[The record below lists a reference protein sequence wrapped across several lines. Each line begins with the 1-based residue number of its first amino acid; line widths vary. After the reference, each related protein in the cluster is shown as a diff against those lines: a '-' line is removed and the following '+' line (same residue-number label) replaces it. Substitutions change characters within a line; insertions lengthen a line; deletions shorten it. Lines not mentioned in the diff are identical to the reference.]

1 MSPENYS
8 HYINRIIEFL
18 RKKQFSKAIQIGEKA
33 FNLYPSSGEA
43 AIFYAWA
50 LLESGDP
57 SKALEIA
64 NYAVEIDPHSTIANT
79 YRAYIIRRL
88 GIYEGAIKDLSS
100 SLVKQ
105 NELLAFTFYNRAVAF
120 AGMKQFDKAERS
132 LTQALGFDN
141 SKKERWQKCSE
152 YIFIASEL
160 NTNKSKI
167 KTKNVL
173 EYLEVGKESL
183 NYNQCWFALQ
193 IAENIL
199 SEKKLDKYHT
209 EANLLKIQAMIKLF
223 QYSPALKLAEEIKNE
238 KEHDTNFIG
247 IYKNL
252 KELVAN
258 INKSESLNEK
268 PILKED
274 EKLEEKVIEK
284 LSKTF
289 EDSSSGKRTGFNYY
303 PNDTAEVFSCKPY
316 DILEEKET
324 GKRKY
329 YSEFD
334 KETARHIGVE
344 IIFNNPFF
352 RIETNI
358 FDCKATWYHNNV
370 KMSVNKFELMVKE
383 EWDSVIFT
391 QSLGADKPGSWQS
404 GQWKCEIC
412 LNNFKIC
419 EVWFWIGNER
429 VELTE
434 EKSQKSYV
442 HKPEKP
448 SSPTRELASSGKS
461 LDEYFEELDCYIGLN
476 NVKRTIRNMIDYI
489 DFMKERR
496 KKGLRSHDSLTVN
509 ALFLGNPGTGKTTI
523 ARLLG
528 DIFREMGILE
538 KGHVVEVDRSALVG
552 QYIGETAQKTEKII
566 ESAKGGILFID
577 EAYTLVK
584 KGGSGQDFGQE
595 AIDILLKRMEDHKG
609 EFVVIAAGYPK
620 PMNEFLNSNPG
631 LKSRFTQTLNFDDF
645 TPEELYKI
653 FLIDSNKDDYKI
665 NSEAEKEILKHFTNL
680 YRKRDESF
688 GNARIVKTFFNDLT
702 LTLSRRILSLPDEE
716 RTKEAMSTILASDV
730 IEVISHPDQKEIS
743 IPIDEEKLNQYL
755 DEINNLVGLESV
767 KENIRDIVKLA
778 KYYSSQKNDQRSKL
792 CSHILFLG
800 NPGTGKT
807 TVARIFSNI
816 FAALGILP
824 KGHLV
829 EVDRQKLV
837 GSHVGETAEKTTAII
852 DEAIGGTLF
861 IDEAYSLSKPGSEN
875 DFGKEA
881 IDTLL
886 KRMEDDKGKFIVI
899 AAGYTEEMKM
909 FVNSNPGVKSR
920 FTKSLYFED
929 YTPEELL
936 KITLISLSERSIEIE
951 DEAKKKLLIHYN
963 EIYRTRDN
971 KFGNARTVRNLVEQA
986 LHKMM
991 IRIADAQSK
1000 SVNDVPEKMLIEDI
1014 KELSRASSKRKYE
1027 IKGDPEKL
1035 KDLMEQLH
1043 NLTGLESV
1051 KKSVSKLISSLKV
1064 SRLRKERGLSVVN
1077 KSLHSVFVG
1086 NPGTGKTTVARLLSQ
1101 IYKELGI
1108 LEKGH
1113 LVEVDR
1119 TALVA
1124 GYQGQTASK
1133 TEKIIESAMGGTL
1146 FIDEAYTL
1154 SRGGSDFGQ
1163 EAIDTL
1169 LKKMED
1175 NAGKFIVIVAGYTN
1189 EMMNFI
1195 ESNPGLKSRFT
1206 NVFRFDDYNPRQLL
1220 QITADMGEND
1230 GYHLDE
1236 GALQLLLELFS
1247 ELYEKR
1253 DKSFGNA
1260 RTAKNILHK
1269 IISNQEER
1277 ISEID
1282 SKHTTEQLTTIT
1294 FDDVQNLKTSDIS

>member
-1 MSPENYS
+1 MSPDNYS
-8 HYINRIIEFL
+8 NYINQTLEFL
-18 RKKQFSKAIQIGEKA
+18 KKKKFSSALQSAEKA
-33 FNLYPSSGEA
+33 FGLYPSSGEA

-57 SKALEIA
+57 NKALEMA
-64 NYAVEIDPHSTIANT
+64 DYAVEVDPLSTIAKT
-79 YRAYIIRRL
+79 YRAFIIRRL

-120 AGMKQFDKAERS
+120 AGLKEFDKAERS
-132 LTQALGFDN
+132 LTQAMNLD
-141 SKKERWQKCSE
+141 STKKESWQKFSE
-152 YIFIASEL
+152 YIFIASEIYS
-160 NTNKSKI
+160 NKTKI
-167 KTKNVL
+167 KSKNVL
-173 EYLEVGKESL
+173 EYLKIGRESL
-183 NYNQCWFALQ
+183 NYNHGWFAVQ
-193 IAENIL
+193 IADHIG
-199 SEKKLDKYHT
+199 SEKKLDKHH
-209 EANLLKIQAMIKLF
+209 ADAAFLKIQAMINLF
-223 QYSPALKLAEEIKNE
+223 QYSPALKLAEEIKKE
-238 KEHDTNFIG
+238 KESDPTFIG
-247 IYKNL
+247 VYKNL
-252 KELVAN
+252 KELAEGIN
-258 INKSESLNEK
+258 I
-268 PILKED
+268 PD
-274 EKLEEKVIEK
+274 KLEESTKIDNNKVEK
-284 LSKTF
+284 NKEESLSKTF
-289 EDSSSGKRTGFNYY
+289 ENSGSSKRFGFKYY
-303 PNDTAEVFSCKPY
+303 PNDTAEVFSCKLY
-316 DILEEKET
+316 DISEEKEI
-324 GKRKY
+324 GRRKY

-334 KETARHIGVE
+334 RKKARHIGIEV
-344 IIFNNPFF
+344 IFNNPFF

-358 FDCKATWYHNNV
+358 FDCKAIWYHNKV
-370 KMSVNKFELMVKE
+370 KISLNKFELMVKE

-391 QSLGADKPGSWQS
+391 QSYGSDKPGSWQS
-404 GQWKCEIC
+404 GQWKCEIY
-412 LNNFKIC
+412 LNNFRIC
-419 EVWFWIGNER
+419 DVWFWIGEENIEFS
-429 VELTE
+429 E
-434 EKSQKSYV
+434 EKIKPSYM

-448 SSPTRELASSGKS
+448 ASPTRELMSSGKS
-461 LDEYFEELDCYIGLN
+461 LDEYLDELDNFVGLN
-476 NVKRTIRNMIDYI
+476 NVKRSIRNMIDYI
-489 DFMKERR
+489 DFMQERK

-538 KGHVVEVDRSALVG
+538 KGHVIEVDRSTLVG
-552 QYIGETAQKTEKII
+552 QYIGETAQKTEKVID
-566 ESAKGGILFID
+566 SAKGGILFID

-595 AIDILLKRMEDHKG
+595 AIDILLKRMEDRKG

-620 PMNEFLNSNPG
+620 PMNDFLNSNPG
-631 LKSRFTQTLNFDDF
+631 LKSRFTQTLNFEDY
-645 TPEELYKI
+645 TPDELYKI
-653 FLIDSNKDDYKI
+653 FLIDTEVDDYKVAP
-665 NSEAEKEILKHFTNL
+665 EAEKEIKKHFTEL

-688 GNARIVKTFFNDLT
+688 GNARIVKTFFNDLK
-702 LTLSRRILSLPDEE
+702 LSLSRRILSLPDEK
-716 RTKEAMSTILASDV
+716 RTKEAMSEIILSDV
-730 IEVISHPDQKEIS
+730 NDVIHSPDKKEVS
-743 IPIDEEKLNQYL
+743 IPIDEEKLNQL
-755 DEINNLVGLESV
+755 MDELNSLTGLENV

-778 KYYSSQKNDQRSKL
+778 KYYSNQKNDQRSKL

-807 TVARIFSNI
+807 TVARIFSSI

-837 GSHVGETAEKTTAII
+837 GSHVGETAEKTAAVI

-861 IDEAYSLSKPGSEN
+861 IDEAYSLAKKGSEN
-875 DFGKEA
+875 DFGGEA
-881 IDTLL
+881 VDTLL

-899 AAGYTEEMKM
+899 AAGYTDEMKS
-909 FVNSNPGVKSR
+909 FVNSNPGIKSR
-920 FTKSLYFED
+920 FTKSLFFED
-929 YTPEELL
+929 YTPDELL
-936 KITLISLSERSIEIE
+936 KITLNSLKEKSIEIE
-951 DEAKKKLLIHYN
+951 DDAKKRLHLYFN
-963 EIYRTRDN
+963 ELYRTRDN
-971 KFGNARTVRNLVEQA
+971 KFGNARIVRNLVDQA

-991 IRIADAQSK
+991 IRIADAHSK
-1000 SVNDVPEKMLIEDI
+1000 SVPDVPDKLLEEDI
-1014 KELSRASSKRKYE
+1014 AELSRGSTKKKYE

-1035 KDLMEQLH
+1035 KELIDELN

-1051 KKSVSKLISSLKV
+1051 KQSVSKLISSIKV
-1064 SRLRKERGLSVVN
+1064 SRLRKERGLSIIN
-1077 KSLHSVFVG
+1077 KSLNAVFVG

-1119 TALVA
+1119 SALVA
-1124 GYQGQTASK
+1124 GYQGQTAAK
-1133 TEKIIESAMGGTL
+1133 TEKVIESAMGGTL

-1154 SRGGSDFGQ
+1154 ARGSGDFGQ

-1175 NAGKFIVIVAGYTN
+1175 NSGKFIVIVAGYTN

-1206 NVFRFDDYNPRQLL
+1206 NIFTFKDYNPRQLL
-1220 QITADMGEND
+1220 QITADMGEAN
-1230 GYHLDE
+1230 GYRLDE

-1260 RTAKNILHK
+1260 RTARNILHK
-1269 IISNQEER
+1269 IIGNQEER
-1277 ISEID
+1277 ISQID

-1294 FDDVQNLKTSDIS
+1294 FEDVEILKAADIS

>member
-8 HYINRIIEFL
+8 KYINQTLEL
-18 RKKQFSKAIQIGEKA
+18 LKKKKFSSALQSAEKA

-50 LLESGDP
+50 LLESGNP
-57 SKALEIA
+57 NKALELA
-64 NYAVEIDPHSTIANT
+64 DYAVEVDPLSSIAKT
-79 YRAYIIRRL
+79 YRAFIIRRL

-120 AGMKQFDKAERS
+120 AGLKEFDKAERS
-132 LTQALGFDN
+132 LTQAMNLDSTKN
-141 SKKERWQKCSE
+141 EVWQKLSE
-152 YIFIASEL
+152 YIFILSEL
-160 NTNKSKI
+160 KSNKTKI
-167 KTKNVL
+167 KPKNVL
-173 EYLEVGKESL
+173 EYLNLGKESL
-183 NYNQCWFALQ
+183 NYNHGWFALQ
-193 IAENIL
+193 IAEHIL
-199 SEKKLDKYHT
+199 SEKKLDKSFND
-209 EANLLKIQAMIKLF
+209 ASFLKIQAMIKLF
-223 QYSPALKLAEEIKNE
+223 QYSQALKLAEEIKKD
-238 KEHDTNFIG
+238 KESDPTFIG
-247 IYKNL
+247 VYKNL
-252 KELVAN
+252 KELVEGISKTDSHEESQKNDQPQAEK
-258 INKSESLNEK
+258 NKDDSSL
-268 PILKED
+268 
-274 EKLEEKVIEK
+274 
-284 LSKTF
+284 KTF
-289 EDSSSGKRTGFNYY
+289 EDSGAAKRFGFKYY

-329 YSEFD
+329 YLEFD
-334 KETARHIGVE
+334 KKKARHIGIEV
-344 IIFNNPFF
+344 IFNNPFF

-358 FDCKATWYHNNV
+358 FDCKAIWYHDKV
-370 KMSVNKFELMVKE
+370 KMSLNKFELMVKE

-391 QSLGADKPGSWQS
+391 QSYGADKPGSWHN
-404 GQWKCEIC
+404 GQWKCEIY
-412 LNNFKIC
+412 LNNFRIC
-419 EVWFWIGNER
+419 DVWFWIGDEN
-429 VELTE
+429 VEFSE
-434 EKSQKSYV
+434 EKIKPTYL

-448 SSPTRELASSGKS
+448 ASPTRELISSGKS
-461 LDEYFEELDCYIGLN
+461 LDEYLDELDKFIGLN

-489 DFMKERR
+489 DFMKERK
-496 KKGLRSHDSLTVN
+496 KKGLRSQDSLTVN

-528 DIFREMGILE
+528 DIFREMGVLE

-552 QYIGETAQKTEKII
+552 QYIGETAQKTEKVI
-566 ESAKGGILFID
+566 ENAKGGILFID

-595 AIDILLKRMEDHKG
+595 AIDILLKRMEDQKG

-620 PMNEFLNSNPG
+620 PMNDFLNSNPG
-631 LKSRFTQTLNFDDF
+631 LKSRFTQTLNFEDY
-645 TPEELYKI
+645 TPEELFKI
-653 FLIDSNKDDYKI
+653 FLVDLGKDDYKVDT
-665 NSEAEKEILKHFTNL
+665 ETEKEIKKHFTEL

-688 GNARIVKTFFNDLT
+688 GNARIAKAFFNDLK
-702 LTLSRRILSLPDEE
+702 LALSRRILSLPDEE
-716 RTKEAMSTILASDV
+716 RTKEVMSTMTSSDV
-730 IEVISHPDQKEIS
+730 NEVILLPDKKEVY
-743 IPIDEEKLNQYL
+743 IPIDEEKLNQL
-755 DEINNLVGLESV
+755 MDELNSLTGLENV
-767 KENIRDIVKLA
+767 KENIRDLVKLA

-837 GSHVGETAEKTTAII
+837 GSHVGETAQKTASVI
-852 DEAIGGTLF
+852 DESIGGTLF
-861 IDEAYSLSKPGSEN
+861 IDEAYALAKTGSEN

-886 KRMEDDKGKFIVI
+886 KRMEDDKGKFIVV
-899 AAGYTEEMKM
+899 AAGYTDEMKV
-909 FVNSNPGVKSR
+909 FVNSNPGIKSR
-920 FTKSLYFED
+920 FTKSLFFED
-929 YTPEELL
+929 YTPDELM
-936 KITLISLSERSIEIE
+936 KITLNELKKRSIEIE
-951 DEAKKKLLIHYN
+951 VDAKKKLHMYYN

-971 KFGNARTVRNLVEQA
+971 KFGNARVVRNIVDQA

-1000 SVNDVPEKMLIEDI
+1000 SVPDVPDNLLEEDI
-1014 KELSRASSKRKYE
+1014 AELSRGITKKKYE

-1035 KDLMEQLH
+1035 KELIDELN
-1043 NLTGLESV
+1043 NLTGLDSV
-1051 KKSVSKLISSLKV
+1051 KHSVSKLISSIKV
-1064 SRLRKERGLSVVN
+1064 SRLRKERGLSIIN
-1077 KSLHSVFVG
+1077 KNLHAVFVG

-1119 TALVA
+1119 SALVA
-1124 GYQGQTASK
+1124 GYQGQTAAK
-1133 TEKIIESAMGGTL
+1133 TEHVIESAIGGTL

-1154 SRGGSDFGQ
+1154 ARGSGDFGQ

-1206 NVFRFDDYNPRQLL
+1206 NIFTFEDYNPRQLL
-1220 QITADMGEND
+1220 QITADMGEAN

-1247 ELYEKR
+1247 ELYDKR

-1260 RTAKNILHK
+1260 RTARNILHK
-1269 IISNQEER
+1269 IIGNQEER
-1277 ISEID
+1277 ISNID

-1294 FDDVQNLKTSDIS
+1294 FDDVETLREVDIS